1 MSEYIENVVSQT
13 NRLNWTMPFQR
24 MDAFP
29 LDRSSVFSSYDDAVA
44 YASQGEDE
52 RGLSGTSYVGQPIS
66 VYNAEKSTVDFYVID
81 ADRTLKTVG
90 SAQVTTDGASLTV
103 VDDKLQLYGFNTGY
117 YKYIPAIEDTPS
129 RYEYTTGFK
138 AGLQPRVEAVSAGG
152 ESGQTTYRLAW
163 YEPSSETIEDVSAA
177 VDNLSSTVQ
186 TIQDS
191 ISGASGLNNK
201 VSALE
206 TAVGDQ
212 ESSTGIYGLIAAKA
226 DADQVYTKSEVDTKI
241 AEAPHLKRKIC
252 ESLEDAK
259 TFVESNP
266 TTADQYIYLIPSGLS
281 LEANKYYEYLYRE
294 DSTAS
299 GGYVLEQIGSWEVN
313 LDDYYTKEQIDTTL
327 ENYALA
333 SSLTDLVSNDT
344 LNSKLESYV
353 TSDTLNN
360 YVTSDTLAN
369 YDTSVTAD
377 SKYVAKEEGKSLIS
391 DDLIT
396 KIEELNPGE
405 DNYIKSVD
413 SQFNVTPEGQLSL
426 NDIAMDKVTGLNDAL
441 NSKVTQTYSG
451 EESNIPD
458 RLVNADDEK
467 KLAAIELT
475 AKGELDLTAM
485 NIGNWVTEN
494 RDVIGGLL
502 STSDKSKLDGINA
515 GAEVNFVKS
524 VDTQE
529 LNVDG
534 EGKLSLVNPPIITS
548 VSSDF
553 TITEGKQLTL
563 TNEYVTTAAIGDLD
577 SLIHASGVPTSTL
590 VDEVNYLSSRL
601 QWGELS

>member
-24 MDAFP
+24 MDKFP
-29 LDRSSVFSSYDDAVA
+29 LDRSSVFSSYADAVA
-44 YASQGEDE
+44 YASQGDDS
-52 RGLSGTSYVGQPIS
+52 RSLSGTSYVGQPIS
-66 VYNAEKSTVDFYVID
+66 VYDEDAATVDFYIID
-81 ADRTLKTVG
+81 VDRTLKSVG
-90 SAQVTTDGASLTV
+90 SAEVVTDGASLTV
-103 VDDKLQLYGFNTGY
+103 VDGKTQLYGFNVGY
-117 YKYIPAIEDTPS
+117 YKYVPAVEDTPAS
-129 RYEYTTGFK
+129 YEYTTGFK
-138 AGLQPRVEAVSAGG
+138 AGLQPRVEAVTSDDGT
-152 ESGQTTYRLAW
+152 ETVTYRLAW
-163 YEPSSETIEDVSAA
+163 YEPGSETVEEISAT
-177 VDNLSSTVQ
+177 VDNLTTSVGNLEQAIT
-186 TIQDS
+186 
-191 ISGASGLNNK
+191 GENGLNNK
-201 VSALE
+201 VTSLE
-206 TAVGDQ
+206 NAIGDQ
-212 ESSTGIYGLIAAKA
+212 ESSTGLYGLIAGKA
-226 DADQVYTKSEVDTKI
+226 DANQVYTKGEVDAKI

-259 TFVESNP
+259 SFVSSNLA
-266 TTADQYIYLIPSGLS
+266 TADQYIYLIPSGLS

-294 DSTAS
+294 DDTAS
-299 GGYVLEQIGSWEVN
+299 DGYVLEQIGSWEVN
-313 LDDYYTKEQIDTTL
+313 LDDYYTKEQVDGKL
-327 ENYALA
+327 GDYALA
-333 SSLTDLVSNDT
+333 SALTNLVSNEQLNQT
-344 LNSKLESYV
+344 LEGYLTSEDLGGYV
-353 TSDTLNN
+353 TSE
-360 YVTSDTLAN
+360 TLAN
-369 YDTSVTAD
+369 YETAATAA
-377 SKYVAKEEGKSLIS
+377 SKYVAKEEGKSLIA
-391 DDLIT
+391 DELIT
-396 KIEELNPGE
+396 KLEELTPGE
-405 DNYIKSVD
+405 ENYIKSVD
-413 SQFNVTPEGQLSL
+413 SQFAVSPEGQLSL
-426 NDIAMDKVTGLNDAL
+426 NNVAIDKITGLNDAL

-475 AKGELDLTAM
+475 AEGELDLTAM